1 MKRPIHGKQLPKRAM
16 KLSDAQS
23 IDMQYGF
30 EPVIDPSVAADG
42 GGPRGRSSSA
52 SKLIPLS
59 QSIHYQ
65 PCAAISDQGELI
77 H

>member
-1 MKRPIHGKQLPKRAM
+1 MKRPIHGKQPPKRAV

-30 EPVIDPSVAADG
+30 EPVIGPRVAADG
-42 GGPRGRSSSA
+42 GGRSSSA